1 MRSRRPGLR
10 RVERQ
15 FGVWRRRREGR
26 GIPTEL
32 WDAAVALLAE
42 HSSSEICRALGL
54 NATRFKEARE
64 ARTDAGK
71 GCRKDVRRSG
81 AVRTTRA
88 LRTPRERADRPVG
101 AFVELPPLAVRPSG
115 LRFGAVSELRAQAR
129 RLTIEGP
136 TGVLTISLPAIE
148 GEIAELVRRCIFIV
162 LGERSGAA

>member
-10 RVERQ
+10 RVEKQ

-26 GIPTEL
+26 RIPTEL

-42 HSSSEICRALGL
+42 HSPSEICRALGL

-64 ARTDAGK
+64 ARRHAGE

-81 AVRTTRA
+81 AARTTRA
-88 LRTPRERADRPVG
+88 LRTWRERVGRPLG
-101 AFVELPPLAVRPSG
+101 AFVELPPLTERPSG
-115 LRFGAVSELRAQAR
+115 LRLGAASELRAQAC

-136 TGVLTISLPAIE
+136 TGALTISLPAIE
-148 GEIAELVRRCIFIV
+148 GEFAELLRRCIFTA
-162 LGERSGAA
+162 LGERSAA